1 MTSDYS
7 PETSVFSR
15 QQRRCHLILMLC
27 LPEPE
32 VTLEM
37 YCQLNGVEDAVARQ
51 DIAEV
56 TLEIQR
62 YHQLIIEQDQQG
74 LLRLNGAQL
83 NQRLCLLHG
92 LRRALR
98 LSPDFVCH
106 YFTPRIRQRLQ
117 RNEVSK
123 ALYDEHNLQAL
134 IQHCSRQL
142 MREYNARD
150 RHFLQIYLQY
160 SLAHDCLVDF
170 NPEQARWLSVKTEY
184 ALAQEILRCWHRQ
197 GYQPTS
203 ADDAIPLALLF
214 SQLHIP
220 SVSQPVGEHESQL
233 LLAIQ
238 QLILR
243 FQQLSGMQFS
253 NHDELCAQLFS
264 HLGQALERVQ
274 FAVGIDHTLVE
285 DVARQYPRLL
295 RTTRAA
301 LVEFEQQFSLQFSDE
316 ELGLTAIIFG
326 AWLMQENALHEKQ
339 VLLLTGFDRE
349 LERCVEQQ
357 LRELT
362 LLPLNIKYLTVD
374 DYQRNSAPK
383 GISLVITPYV
393 TTLPLFSP
401 PLIHAEL
408 PLGEHQQ
415 RSIRALLES

>member
-1 MTSDYS
+1 MTSEDS
-7 PETSVFSR
+7 PQTSVFSR

-27 LPEPE
+27 LPEPA
-32 VTLEM
+32 VTLDM
-37 YCQLNGVEDAVARQ
+37 YCQLNGVEDTVARQ

-56 TLEIQR
+56 SLEIQR

-74 LLRLNGAQL
+74 AIRLSGAQL

-98 LSPDFVCH
+98 LSPDFVGN
-106 YFTPRIRQRLQ
+106 YFTPMIRQHLQ

-142 MREYNARD
+142 TREFNVRD
-150 RHFLQIYLQY
+150 RHFLQVYLQY
-160 SLAHDCLVDF
+160 SLAHHCLVDF
-170 NPEQARWLSVKTEY
+170 TPEQVSWLSAKMEY

-197 GYQPTS
+197 GYQQTS
-203 ADDAIPLALLF
+203 ADDAIPLAMLF

-220 SVSQPVGEHESQL
+220 DISQPVGEYESRL
-233 LLAIQ
+233 LLAVK

-243 FQQLSGMQFS
+243 FQHLSGMQFRC
-253 NHDELCAQLFS
+253 HDELCAQLFS
-264 HLGQALERVQ
+264 HLAQALERVQ

-301 LVEFEQQFSLQFSDE
+301 LVEFEQQFSLSFSE
-316 ELGLTAIIFG
+316 EEQGLIAIIFG
-326 AWLMQENALHEKQ
+326 AWLVQENALHEKQ
-339 VLLLTGFDRE
+339 VLLLTGCDSE

-383 GISLVITPYV
+383 GIALVITPYV

-401 PLIHAEL
+401 PLFHAEL

>member
-1 MTSDYS
+1 MTSEYS

-15 QQRRCHLILMLC
+15 QQRRCHLTLMLF
-27 LPEPE
+27 LPETA
-32 VTLEM
+32 VTLDT

-51 DIAEV
+51 DIAEL
-56 TLEIQR
+56 TQEIQR

-74 LLRLNGAQL
+74 ALRLSGAQL

-106 YFTPRIRQRLQ
+106 YFTPKIKHRLQ

-123 ALYDEHNLQAL
+123 ALYDDHNLQAL

-142 MREYNARD
+142 MREFNARD

-160 SLAHDCLVDF
+160 TLAHDCLEDF
-170 NPEQARWLSVKTEY
+170 DSEQISWLNTKTEY
-184 ALAQEILRCWHRQ
+184 VLAQEIVRCWLRQ
-197 GYQPTS
+197 GYKQTS

-220 SVSQPVGEHESQL
+220 CVNEPVGEYEAQL
-233 LLAIQ
+233 LLAIK
-238 QLILR
+238 QLIQR
-243 FQQLSGMQFS
+243 FQHLSGMGFS
-253 NHDELCAQLFS
+253 RHNELCAQLFS
-264 HLGQALERVQ
+264 HLAQALERVR
-274 FAVGIDHTLVE
+274 FTVGIDHSLVE

-301 LVEFEQQFSLQFSDE
+301 LIEFEEQFSLRFSEE
-316 ELGLTAIIFG
+316 ELGLIAIIFG

-339 VLLLTGFDRE
+339 VLLLTGYDSE

-362 LLPLNIKYLTVD
+362 LLPLNIKYLAVD